1 MGNCGIL
8 ALECGL
14 VEKNCEIPCTFVT
27 IKGRLSRYILV
38 IIRKILTI
46 AVLALVS
53 LGAKAQYDV
62 PFSHYWAMEPYYNPG
77 AVGKES
83 KLNLT
88 AAYAM
93 NFVGFEHSPK
103 TMFVSGDMP
112 FFFANTYHGVGLQL
126 LNDQLGAFTHQR
138 LSAQYAYK
146 HKLFGGMI
154 SVGLQAGMLME
165 NLDGSKLDFDEKEDE
180 LSGSE
185 MKGQSLDLSAGIYYT
200 HGPWYVGVSA
210 QHLTAPLVELGETGE
225 LKIDRSYYLTGG
237 YNIRLRSPFLT
248 IHPSVLLMTD
258 GVAYR
263 GDITARLDYKH
274 ESRHLYLGAGC
285 SPTNSVTAF
294 VGGVFSGIHVGY
306 SYEFYTNGISIG
318 NGSHELIVGYQTDL
332 NMTKKG
338 KNKHKS
344 VRIL

>member
-1 MGNCGIL
+1 M
-8 ALECGL
+8 
-14 VEKNCEIPCTFVT
+14 
-27 IKGRLSRYILV
+27 SRYILV

-154 SVGLQAGMLME
+154 SV
-165 NLDGSKLDFDEKEDE
+165 
-180 LSGSE
+180 
-185 MKGQSLDLSAGIYYT
+185 
-200 HGPWYVGVSA
+200 
-210 QHLTAPLVELGETGE
+210 
-225 LKIDRSYYLTGG
+225 
-237 YNIRLRSPFLT
+237 
-248 IHPSVLLMTD
+248 VL
-258 GVAYR
+258 
-263 GDITARLDYKH
+263 
-274 ESRHLYLGAGC
+274 
-285 SPTNSVTAF
+285 
-294 VGGVFSGIHVGY
+294 
-306 SYEFYTNGISIG
+306 
-318 NGSHELIVGYQTDL
+318 
-332 NMTKKG
+332 
-338 KNKHKS
+338 
-344 VRIL
+344 